1 MGLNYFLTFFNLCGS
16 RTEICDMLSVAGG
29 VRGRGGVQL
38 VLHGPGL
45 ALPAAG
51 RTRLHRGV
59 HRRRGGLGLP
69 GRQVGV
75 LHRAQRGHGTVSPC
89 SASNM

>member
-16 RTEICDMLSVAGG
+16 RTEICDKMSGAGG

-51 RTRLHRGV
+51 RPRLHRGV

-75 LHRAQRGHGTVSPC
+75 LHRAQLGH
-89 SASNM
+89 